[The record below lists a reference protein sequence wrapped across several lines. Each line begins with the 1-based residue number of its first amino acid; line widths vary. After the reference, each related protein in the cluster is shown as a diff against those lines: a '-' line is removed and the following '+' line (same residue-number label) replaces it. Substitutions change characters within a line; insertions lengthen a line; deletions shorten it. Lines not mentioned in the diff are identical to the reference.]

1 MVLSLYES
9 YTISIL
15 QIMGHM
21 DVISIIANGFNI
33 YFPIAILLLCI
44 ATALRLGSRLLHCI
58 GFEQFIDDDM
68 TQEIVDEGR
77 SHVQRG
83 QFVQPI

>member
-1 MVLSLYES
+1 
-9 YTISIL
+9 
-15 QIMGHM
+15 MGHM

-44 ATALRLGSRLLHCI
+44 ATVLRLGSRLLHCI

-77 SHVQRG
+77 SLVQKG
-83 QFVQPI
+83 KSLQTNNKAF

>member
-1 MVLSLYES
+1 MVLFCC
-9 YTISIL
+9 IL

-21 DVISIIANGFNI
+21 DVISFIADGFNI
-33 YFPIAILLLCI
+33 YFPIAIVLLCI
-44 ATALRLGSRLLHCI
+44 ATVLRLGSRLLHCI
-58 GFEQFIDDDM
+58 GFEQFIDDEI

-83 QFVQPI
+83 K